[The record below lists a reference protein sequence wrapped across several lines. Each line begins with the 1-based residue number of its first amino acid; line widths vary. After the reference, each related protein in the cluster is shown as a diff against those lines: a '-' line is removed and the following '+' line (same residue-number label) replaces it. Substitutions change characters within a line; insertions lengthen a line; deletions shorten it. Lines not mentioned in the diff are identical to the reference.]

1 VGRAPT
7 GPDPR
12 RLPTALSSAQGEP
25 RRLHGHRERTPLAKA
40 SRHVRCR
47 LSRRVVLVLRA
58 QPGRS
63 RALEASASE
72 IPANVSGLACPF
84 PHPVTVHST
93 SDRARSRVAAG
104 CRSIERFN
112 VIGEGRS
119 RPIRVDHPPAGASR
133 PGVSGAFVDGSHAV
147 LCEWRGGEAGT
158 PRRRAGRPI
167 VIANPASDQRF
178 RATIDEI
185 VGAGSPIP
193 SDLEA
198 TLRTTYPLAVVR
210 RRELAS
216 ESFEVW
222 YVYRDG
228 HWVGGHD
235 AGP

>member
-133 PGVSGAFVDGSHAV
+133 PGVQWCVCRWFTCGSLRVARGARPAPPAEGGSSDRHREP
-147 LCEWRGGEAGT
+147 CE
-158 PRRRAGRPI
+158 RP
-167 VIANPASDQRF
+167 
-178 RATIDEI
+178 
-185 VGAGSPIP
+185 AGSPIP

>member
-1 VGRAPT
+1 MVHMRFFA
-7 GPDPR
+7 
-12 RLPTALSSAQGEP
+12 SGE
-25 RRLHGHRERTPLAKA
+25 
-40 SRHVRCR
+40 
-47 LSRRVVLVLRA
+47 
-58 QPGRS
+58 
-63 RALEASASE
+63 
-72 IPANVSGLACPF
+72 
-84 PHPVTVHST
+84 
-93 SDRARSRVAAG
+93 
-104 CRSIERFN
+104 
-112 VIGEGRS
+112 
-119 RPIRVDHPPAGASR
+119 
-133 PGVSGAFVDGSHAV
+133 
-147 LCEWRGGEAGT
+147 GGEAGT